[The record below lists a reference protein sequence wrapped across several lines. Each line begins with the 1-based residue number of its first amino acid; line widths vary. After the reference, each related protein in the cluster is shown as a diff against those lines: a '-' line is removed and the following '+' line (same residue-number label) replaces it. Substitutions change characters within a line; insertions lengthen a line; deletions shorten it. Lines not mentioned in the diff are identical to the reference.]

1 SGALTRVPAGVNHRI
16 DWETLKDVGEFECD
30 LYAELSFGK
39 KLMIEV
45 NGRKLEV
52 AEQDMPNRMNWDDA
66 MRACQNLGNGWRL
79 PNKEEL
85 KAMYEQL
92 HKQGKGN
99 FKNEW
104 YWSSSQ
110 GGSGYAWNVN
120 FSSGNVYFNFY
131 GVNSKNSDGRVRAV
145 QAF

>member
-1 SGALTRVPAGVNHRI
+1 
-16 DWETLKDVGEFECD
+16 
-30 LYAELSFGK
+30 
-39 KLMIEV
+39 MIEV
-45 NGRKLEV
+45 NGRKLEI
-52 AEQDMPNRMNWDDA
+52 AERDMLNRMNWDDA

-99 FKNEW
+99 FKYEW

-110 GGSGYAWNVN
+110 FKAGFAWNVTFSYGGVSYSYEN
-120 FSSGNVYFNFY
+120 YSSGQ
-131 GVNSKNSDGRVRAV
+131 VRAV
-145 QAF
+145 RAF

>member
-1 SGALTRVPAGVNHRI
+1 MPAGVNHRI

-52 AEQDMPNRMNWDDA
+52 AEQDMLNRMNWDDA

-79 PNKEEL
+79 PQQEG
-85 KAMYEQL
+85 A
-92 HKQGKGN
+92 
-99 FKNEW
+99 
-104 YWSSSQ
+104 SS
-110 GGSGYAWNVN
+110 NV
-120 FSSGNVYFNFY
+120 
-131 GVNSKNSDGRVRAV
+131 
-145 QAF
+145 